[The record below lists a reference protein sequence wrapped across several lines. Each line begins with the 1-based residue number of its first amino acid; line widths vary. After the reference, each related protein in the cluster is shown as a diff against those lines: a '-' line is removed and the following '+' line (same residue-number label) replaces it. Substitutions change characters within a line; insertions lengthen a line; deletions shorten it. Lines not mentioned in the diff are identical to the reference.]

1 MFPSRRQSENL
12 VVLSERTWSYAQ
24 ITEATETAVRECL
37 TRAEEDRERGDGTAA
52 MIHENFAFGILMG
65 WAAITKGSTVSR
77 DQERLEALCEKAVE
91 DNECPTP
98 HGPRN

>member
-1 MFPSRRQSENL
+1 
-12 VVLSERTWSYAQ
+12 
-24 ITEATETAVRECL
+24 
-37 TRAEEDRERGDGTAA
+37 